1 MDGDGPIGQPPAFR
15 IGLALAGA
23 ISAGA
28 YTAGVLDFLFQALSE
43 WENHRGQPGVPDH
56 RVVLEVIAGASAG
69 AIAGALGTVALARG
83 IRPGEFSPDQIAD
96 RYPDT
101 YATHQKF
108 MCVLP
113 PSYRTWVELPRMVEA
128 DGAGGLLGNSD
139 LQSVAGEAPPVV
151 RSLLDASLLDKI
163 KRAAIE
169 PDQDPGPIYSYPF
182 IAGDLHMYVTISN
195 MRGIPFR
202 VAFKQDSYGMQTIG
216 DRVHYVISDLG
227 QTKSHNQNCWLD
239 KDTNNASHPIST
251 KTLPKRK
258 GDDLGDWDRYGTTAL
273 ASGAFP
279 VGLSCRRLEF
289 SWKHYTGRQY
299 PIPLPD
305 GVQIAPAFPPDIEQ
319 QYSLFSFESVD
330 GGLVNNDPFDYAQYA
345 LMGGPGEPAS
355 GESVANVVIMVAPF
369 PEPPEFLPENSPSP
383 AIAAIVRALF
393 PALINQARFR
403 TADLAP
409 ALNEHDF
416 SRYIIAPLRRIPR
429 SSLNAAVKPE
439 RERFAIA
446 CGLLSGFGGFL
457 DEQFRA
463 HDFQLG
469 RRNCQYFLQK
479 TFRVPANNKIVGRS
493 GATETVPVIPLY
505 CSAADPVPL
514 PRWPQMSQA
523 DFVLLARR
531 IEARVD
537 AIIPRLLDAQTSSAR
552 LRMALKFG
560 WATFVRS
567 RVLSFVQQTILAD
580 LVRRGQID
588 GWDVPDGLPYQS
600 DGRSIDDVNAV
611 IAELINPAYD
621 YRTPNAIA
629 HKTRLP
635 IAFVEAILK
644 ALSASSIDGPMRVWR
659 DDFGFTLYSRRPGFL
674 ARLAVVRWFNRWW
687 NAPTVN

>member
-1 MDGDGPIGQPPAFR
+1 
-15 IGLALAGA
+15 
-23 ISAGA
+23 
-28 YTAGVLDFLFQALSE
+28 
-43 WENHRGQPGVPDH
+43 
-56 RVVLEVIAGASAG
+56 
-69 AIAGALGTVALARG
+69 
-83 IRPGEFSPDQIAD
+83 
-96 RYPDT
+96 
-101 YATHQKF
+101 
-108 MCVLP
+108 
-113 PSYRTWVELPRMVEA
+113 
-128 DGAGGLLGNSD
+128 
-139 LQSVAGEAPPVV
+139 
-151 RSLLDASLLDKI
+151 
-163 KRAAIE
+163 
-169 PDQDPGPIYSYPF
+169 
-182 IAGDLHMYVTISN
+182 
-195 MRGIPFR
+195 
-202 VAFKQDSYGMQTIG
+202 
-216 DRVHYVISDLG
+216 
-227 QTKSHNQNCWLD
+227 LD

-409 ALNEHDF
+409 ALNEDDF

-493 GATETVPVIPLY
+493 GARCRSFRFTVRRPIPCHCRGGRGCRKRIS
-505 CSAADPVPL
+505 CSSPGELKRGSMRLFHDYWMLRHPALDCEWRSSSAG
-514 PRWPQMSQA
+514 Q
-523 DFVLLARR
+523 LLC
-531 IEARVD
+531 ARV
-537 AIIPRLLDAQTSSAR
+537 
-552 LRMALKFG
+552 F
-560 WATFVRS
+560 
-567 RVLSFVQQTILAD
+567 
-580 LVRRGQID
+580 
-588 GWDVPDGLPYQS
+588 
-600 DGRSIDDVNAV
+600 
-611 IAELINPAYD
+611 
-621 YRTPNAIA
+621 
-629 HKTRLP
+629 
-635 IAFVEAILK
+635 
-644 ALSASSIDGPMRVWR
+644 
-659 DDFGFTLYSRRPGFL
+659 
-674 ARLAVVRWFNRWW
+674 
-687 NAPTVN
+687 

>member
-1 MDGDGPIGQPPAFR
+1 MDGDGPIGQPPVFR

-43 WENHRGQPGVPDH
+43 WEDRRGQPGVPDH
-56 RVVLEVIAGASAG
+56 RVLLEVIAGASAG
-69 AIAGALGTVALARG
+69 AIAGALGAIALARG
-83 IRPGEFSPDQIAD
+83 IRPDRFSRDQIAD

-101 YATHQKF
+101 YSSRQEF

-113 PSYRTWVELPRMVEA
+113 PLYRTWVELPRMVEA
-128 DGAGGLLGNSD
+128 DGVGGLLGNSD
-139 LQSVAGEAPPVV
+139 LQSAAGEAPPIV

-169 PDQDPGPIYSYPF
+169 PDQDQAPIYSYPF
-182 IAGDLHMYVTISN
+182 VAGDLHIYVTISN

-202 VAFKQDSYGMQTIG
+202 VAFGPESYGMQTIG
-216 DRVHYVISDLG
+216 DRVHYVIGDLG
-227 QTKSHNQNCWLD
+227 QTKSRNQNCWLD
-239 KDTNNASHPIST
+239 KDTKNASHSIST
-251 KTLPKRK
+251 NTLPKRK
-258 GDDLGDWDRYGTTAL
+258 GDDLGDWGRYGTTAL

-289 SWKHYTGRQY
+289 SWKHYTERQY

-305 GVQIAPAFPPDIEQ
+305 GVQIAPDFPPDIAQ
-319 QYSLFSFESVD
+319 QYRWFSFESID

-345 LMGGPGEPAS
+345 LMGGPAEPAS
-355 GESVANVVIMVAPF
+355 GESVGNAIIMVAPF

-429 SSLNAAVKPE
+429 SSQNTAKPE
-439 RERFAIA
+439 RQRFAIA

-469 RRNCQYFLQK
+469 RRNCQHFLQK

-505 CSAADPVPL
+505 GSAVDPVPL
-514 PRWPQMSQA
+514 PRWPRMSQA
-523 DFVLLARR
+523 DLTLLASR
-531 IEARVD
+531 IKARVD

-560 WATFVRS
+560 WAIFLRS
-567 RVLSFVQQTILAD
+567 RVLSFVQQIILAD
-580 LVRRGQID
+580 LVRRGQIE
-588 GWDVPDGLPYQS
+588 GWDVPDGLPDQ
-600 DGRSIDDVNAV
+600 GGGGSINDVNAV

-621 YRTPNAIA
+621 YRTPDAIA
-629 HKTRLP
+629 RKTRLP
-635 IAFVEAILK
+635 IAFVEATLK
-644 ALSASSIDGPMRVWR
+644 ALSASSANGPMRVWR

-674 ARLAVVRWFNRWW
+674 ARLAVVCWFNRWW

>member
-69 AIAGALGTVALARG
+69 AIAGALGAVALARG

-345 LMGGPGEPAS
+345 LMGGPGGAGIRRKCRERRYHGCALSGASRVSS
-355 GESVANVVIMVAPF
+355 GEFA
-369 PEPPEFLPENSPSP
+369 LTGDCRH
-383 AIAAIVRALF
+383 RAR
-393 PALINQARFR
+393 P
-403 TADLAP
+403 
-409 ALNEHDF
+409 
-416 SRYIIAPLRRIPR
+416 IPR
-429 SSLNAAVKPE
+429 
-439 RERFAIA
+439 
-446 CGLLSGFGGFL
+446 
-457 DEQFRA
+457 
-463 HDFQLG
+463 
-469 RRNCQYFLQK
+469 
-479 TFRVPANNKIVGRS
+479 T
-493 GATETVPVIPLY
+493 
-505 CSAADPVPL
+505 
-514 PRWPQMSQA
+514 
-523 DFVLLARR
+523 
-531 IEARVD
+531 
-537 AIIPRLLDAQTSSAR
+537 
-552 LRMALKFG
+552 
-560 WATFVRS
+560 
-567 RVLSFVQQTILAD
+567 
-580 LVRRGQID
+580 
-588 GWDVPDGLPYQS
+588 YQS
-600 DGRSIDDVNAV
+600 G
-611 IAELINPAYD
+611 
-621 YRTPNAIA
+621 
-629 HKTRLP
+629 
-635 IAFVEAILK
+635 
-644 ALSASSIDGPMRVWR
+644 
-659 DDFGFTLYSRRPGFL
+659 
-674 ARLAVVRWFNRWW
+674 
-687 NAPTVN
+687 TVSDS